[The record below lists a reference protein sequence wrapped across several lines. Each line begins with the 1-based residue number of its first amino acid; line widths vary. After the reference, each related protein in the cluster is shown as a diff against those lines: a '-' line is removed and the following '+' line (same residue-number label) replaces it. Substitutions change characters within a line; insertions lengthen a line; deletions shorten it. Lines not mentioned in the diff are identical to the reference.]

1 VIVVSGVTIKHKEY
15 KLKKYDKKMHDTY
28 NAGYLEGYESALITL
43 GFELKTKNNRSDL
56 IKIFNKK
63 SFDIDKLKKKAY
75 K

>member
-1 VIVVSGVTIKHKEY
+1 
-15 KLKKYDKKMHDTY
+15 MHDTY